1 MTASPSLRQLRY
13 LVALADHLSFTR
25 AAEASFVSQS
35 ALSTALKELET
46 MLGVLLVERDR
57 QTVALTEIGGEIVE
71 RARRI
76 VASVDDLAD
85 FATDAARPMRRPL
98 RLGVIPTIAPFLLPT
113 LIPLLRE
120 RHPEL
125 RLALRE
131 DRTAALL
138 ARLRAR
144 QLDFALIALP
154 YETADLQVR
163 PLFADRFW
171 LLGRASDHA
180 LADTPLVVDPAWTDR
195 LLLLEEGHCLREHAL
210 RACGAREAA
219 SARGFEATSLMTL
232 VQGVVSGLGVALV
245 PELAVR
251 SGLIDAQSLKASPL
265 APPAP
270 ERTVALATRPSSP
283 HRVEFG
289 RIGDAIAQAF
299 AHVSRPAP

>member
-1 MTASPSLRQLRY
+1 MTALPSLRQLRY
-13 LVALADHLSFTR
+13 LVAVADHLSFTR

-46 MLGVLLVERDR
+46 TLGTLLVERDR
-57 QTVALTEIGGEIVE
+57 QSVALTSIGEEVVE

-85 FATDAARPMRRPL
+85 FAADSARPMRRPL
-98 RLGVIPTIAPFLLPT
+98 RLGVIPTIAPFVLPT
-113 LIPLLRE
+113 LVPMLRK
-120 RHPEL
+120 RHPDL

-131 DRTAALL
+131 DRTAGLL

-144 QLDFALIALP
+144 QLEFALIALP
-154 YETADLQVR
+154 CDTADLQVR
-163 PLFADRFW
+163 TLFDDPFW
-171 LLGRASDHA
+171 LLGPVSDRV
-180 LADTPLVVDPAWTDR
+180 LADAAIIVDPAWTDR

-210 RACGAREAA
+210 HACGAREVA

-232 VQGVVSGLGVALV
+232 IQGVVSGLGVALV

-251 SGLIDAQSLKASPL
+251 SGLIDAPTLKALPL

-270 ERTVALATRPSSP
+270 ARTVALATRPSSP
-283 HRVEFG
+283 HLVEFD
-289 RIGDAIAQAF
+289 RIAEAIIEACAR
-299 AHVSRPAP
+299 A